1 MMKLS
6 ALSAVLCLALAVQ
19 AGTPASY
26 IEGTVYRHHFENG
39 LTVLTMERHV
49 APLIYHQLTY
59 RVGSRNERLGITGIS
74 HVVEHMMFKG
84 TPKYGKGEASK
95 TITNNAGVFNAFTA
109 NDMTSYFEYMPVNK
123 IALAMEI
130 ESDRMQNCMFDPKE
144 FTSEIEVIKQERR
157 MRSESSPQGIMHETM
172 NAVAYQSHPNRDPI
186 IGWPA
191 DLDRMTREDAFTY
204 YRTYYTPNNA
214 FLVLVGDFATDSI
227 LAMVRRYYGKIPRGP
242 AVPDVWGVDQPQRAR
257 KTFTITHND
266 VSTPS
271 FRMAFHVPTYADTD
285 AATLRLA
292 GMILCERSRDAR
304 LHKRLIEKGKL
315 ATGAAGGMGMT
326 KDPGLFSISV
336 SVVPDSSVER
346 AEAMVW
352 EEIERMQ
359 REPVPER
366 ELQKAKNRYRFTQ
379 VTEYVK
385 NPDIGSRI
393 SRYEAFFG
401 WDFFPEF
408 DRRVKAV
415 TTGQIQAAM
424 QKYLQRHQ
432 VTVGYL
438 QPKEGKKKAARQP
451 AGEDETKPE
460 EPQPESGWNEVW
472 NFLNPPPPMVLGV
485 PEDRKVTGRKEG
497 QSAVGTE
504 INTGQSL
511 SITTPGGSQNQ
522 KAQGAG
528 RARPADPPTSQH
540 DTRIES
546 AKTTDPL
553 PVRKAGDILRPKP
566 IAPQVHRMSLDNG
579 ISLYVIENHLAP
591 AVFIG
596 GFFETGNM
604 PEANLGGKPGIASL
618 LADVMNRGTEA
629 QEYEVLSER
638 MAFLPFTFGVS
649 GSARS
654 FSFQGYSLVEDAQE
668 MMQVGFEMLTRPG
681 LRDKDIESLRR
692 RHIISARDRFN
703 KTGMIA
709 FYHMFNRIF
718 REHPYSQ
725 TNSTEAS
732 LRSITRD
739 DLEQLHKRYFRPD
752 RVTLVVMGDMTPDA
766 MRVLVN
772 KQFGS
777 WKTEGAPP
785 PVNVVPPVL
794 PLTGRELT
802 AFPEKDYTECTINI
816 GFSPRNDVSA
826 DEQEAIG
833 VLNTILAASALTS
846 RIGVELRDKQGLI
859 YGIKSEVW
867 SPSGTIGYW
876 KMNTKTGPQ
885 NVERVI
891 TGIFKEIRK
900 LFAEG
905 LKPEEIEA
913 SRNRHLGLLPMIIE
927 TPDDVATQVF
937 TMLREKQPLDHF
949 DKKAERLLAISADEL
964 MRIADKYLTP
974 ENFVIVVDGP
984 VEQSTLDRIK
994 DTL

>member
-6 ALSAVLCLALAVQ
+6 ALGAVLCLALAVQ

-26 IEGTVYRHHFENG
+26 VEGTVYRHQLDNG

-49 APLIYHQLTY
+49 APLVYHQLTY

-130 ESDRMQNCMFDPKE
+130 ESDRMQNCFFDPKE
-144 FTSEIEVIKQERR
+144 FTSEMEVIKQERR

-227 LAMVRRYYGKIPRGP
+227 LAMVRRYYGTIPRGP
-242 AVPDVWGVDQPQRAR
+242 AVPEVWGVDQPQRVR

-271 FRMAFHVPTYADTD
+271 FRLAFHVPTYADTD
-285 AATLRLA
+285 AAALRLA

-304 LHKRLIEKGKL
+304 LHKRLIEKGKI

-359 REPVPER
+359 REPVPGR
-366 ELQKAKNRYRFTQ
+366 ELQKAKNRYRFSQ
-379 VTEYVK
+379 VTDYVK

-401 WDFFPEF
+401 WNFFPEF

-424 QKYLQRHQ
+424 QKYMQRHQ

-438 QPKEGKKKAARQP
+438 QPKEGRKKPARQP
-451 AGEDETKPE
+451 AGDDEAKPE

-472 NFLNPPPPMVLGV
+472 NFLNPPPPMIPGSM
-485 PEDRKVTGRKEG
+485 EG
-497 QSAVGTE
+497 LAAPVIAIGK
-504 INTGQSL
+504 G
-511 SITTPGGSQNQ
+511 
-522 KAQGAG
+522 
-528 RARPADPPTSQH
+528 PAAP
-540 DTRIES
+540 
-546 AKTTDPL
+546 
-553 PVRKAGDILRPKP
+553 KAGDVLRPKP
-566 IAPQVHRMSLDNG
+566 IAPQVHTMSLDNG
-579 ISLYVIENHLAP
+579 IPLYVIENHLAP

-596 GFFETGNM
+596 GFFETGNL
-604 PEANLGGKPGIASL
+604 PEANLGGKPGIATL
-618 LADVMNRGTEA
+618 LADAMNRGTEA
-629 QEYEVLSER
+629 QEYEALSER
-638 MAFLPFTFGVS
+638 MAFVPFTFGVS

-654 FSFQGYSLVEDAQE
+654 FSFQGYSLVEDARE
-668 MMQVGFEMLTRPG
+668 MMQVGFELLTRPG
-681 LRDKDIESLRR
+681 LRDRDVENLRR
-692 RHIISARDRFN
+692 RHIISARDRFK
-703 KTGMIA
+703 KTGMVA

-718 REHPYSQ
+718 REHPYAQ

-739 DLEQLHKRYFRPD
+739 DLRQLHQRYFRPD

-766 MRVLVN
+766 MRGLVN
-772 KQFGS
+772 AQFGS

-785 PVNVVPPVL
+785 PVIAVPPVL

-816 GFSPRNDVSA
+816 GFAPRNDVSA
-826 DEQEAIG
+826 DEHEAIG

-913 SRNRHLGLLPMIIE
+913 SRNRHLGLLPMIVE

-937 TMLREKQPLDHF
+937 SMLREKQPLDHF
-949 DKKAERLLAISADEL
+949 DKKADRLLSISADEL
-964 MRIADKYLTP
+964 MRIAGRYLNP

-994 DTL
+994 DSL